1 MALPIRLKSAPP
13 TSRPAPIML
22 DQSAALERH
31 YAPSEIAQAWGISTD
46 TVRELFRAEPGVIDL
61 SAGRNSSR
69 RRYSRSGGHGC
80 TSGFLGKL
88 SREDTEPIWEDRRR
102 ARGCRLSG
110 NSSRRD

>member
-31 YAPSEIAQAWGISTD
+31 YAPSEIAEAWGISTD
-46 TVRELFRAEPGVIDL
+46 TVRELFRSEPGVIDL

-69 RRYSRSGGHGC
+69 RRYSTIR
-80 TSGFLGKL
+80 TPRFVVE
-88 SREDTEPIWEDRRR
+88 RVYARRQ
-102 ARGCRLSG
+102 RG
-110 NSSRRD
+110 